1 MRKKSPIIRRF
12 WDNLIEKLI
21 DLKILDMLNIIL
33 LMMVILLFIF
43 VLSNA

>member
-12 WDNLIEKLI
+12 CDNLIEKLI